1 MNKKILTASIAA
13 ALLLSGCGKAG
24 TAQQTAAPVMPE
36 ASPAA
41 VETPAPAVTET
52 PAPVQTVPQRQ
63 DGERFETTIILEGM
77 EEKVRYEHIRN
88 EALGFEMDYDYES
101 FNRVRD
107 ADRERFISIY
117 DTPENPADYL
127 EVYASTDDAETAAA
141 AIRAALSQ
149 DYEARQDSFQLERAG
164 TCIRIHGDEVK
175 GGGYMPEKLQ
185 MVYVIPAPDGCRIA
199 TEHYR
204 IEDSEGFGR
213 RFSYLMHTF
222 SVLPR

>member
-13 ALLLSGCGKAG
+13 VLLLSGCGKTG
-24 TAQQTAAPVMPE
+24 SAQQSPTPAAPE

-41 VETPAPAVTET
+41 LETPAPAVT
-52 PAPVQTVPQRQ
+52 APQRQ

-77 EEKVRYEHIRN
+77 EEKVQYEHIRN

-107 ADRERFISIY
+107 ADRERFISVY
-117 DTPENPADYL
+117 DSMEDPVDYL

-141 AIRAALSQ
+141 AIRETLSQ
-149 DYEARQDSFQLERAG
+149 DYEARRDSVELERAG

-199 TEHYR
+199 VEHYA
-204 IEDSEGFGR
+204 IEDAEGFGR
-213 RFSYLMHTF
+213 RFSYLMQSF
-222 SVLPR
+222 AVLPR